1 MSNTTSIEVTANDYQ
16 RAVKGKR
23 YVSSKEKNIANS
35 YRKMTRRSWNL
46 LSSNR
51 KKKDSGSVCSKHS
64 SSGFDNTSVAN
75 ITVNSGTT
83 LKASNLHEEQV
94 EKKLALYSTLS
105 ENDLADSNACIESS
119 GTKQQRPKNTQ
130 NKQPAPWKSLKRLV
144 GKGRHNK
151 HHFTPI
157 TPQTSNDSEP
167 HTTQRRHAKSHD
179 GAEAFSASK
188 LPLDSDYPIRKRFHS
203 DGVTGL
209 SEQDSSDFLSSI
221 DSQYAMDQ
229 VIQGRLDGIGVL
241 SLGPASRMMSDE
253 TPSESNDH
261 RGKNYKENDAFTSD
275 PLHTYF
281 VDVPPPIKQA
291 TIIDQMLWASNGMDQ
306 TEIIFEG
313 FYPGCN
319 DRWGVRISTLPVK
332 RDSSKSATELINALL
347 FSSDKTD
354 SDASTATTVTDN
366 DGSTSLQMA
375 ELWDSLWGVVAT
387 PPPIPSHMNLQ
398 TSNTS
403 SPISNDDLDNYQQLL
418 DTCNVPIDLD
428 DDAFMIDC
436 PQHVQSIHEVVM
448 VPLQARQFDCA
459 ISILEKLQRGLD
471 LRKHV
476 HLVASTS
483 HNIGLIQLCQGKYSE
498 ALDSFQTAIAL
509 RKECLPKDH
518 PDIGVSLQ
526 REGMAHFAMGSIIE
540 ALLSFE
546 VALEFCSSDS
556 AQAKL
561 LNCIGVARYHLKDY
575 SQALKAFT
583 TALEIQRPWLEGPVR
598 RESIVHIAST
608 ILSNMGKVHLR
619 QGDYDLAYLVFEE
632 ASLMQTSIFRLDH
645 ETVLTSMDNMGRAQ
659 SKQGNHMEA
668 LKIFTSLYRTQKEKL
683 GADNK
688 ASIETLGM
696 MGISH
701 FKLLEYDEAEKCLK
715 EVAEWQIEKGG
726 MSSSD
731 PLVKITN
738 EQLEQ
743 IERCLQGT
751 EPLWV

>member
-1 MSNTTSIEVTANDYQ
+1 M
-16 RAVKGKR
+16 
-23 YVSSKEKNIANS
+23 
-35 YRKMTRRSWNL
+35 L
-46 LSSNR
+46 LSNR

-64 SSGFDNTSVAN
+64 SSGFDSMCQQSVAN

-83 LKASNLHEEQV
+83 LKASNLHEDQV
-94 EKKLALYSTLS
+94 EKKLAHYSTLS
-105 ENDLADSNACIESS
+105 ENELADPAVCIESS
-119 GTKQQRPKNTQ
+119 GTKQLKPKNTNNNQ
-130 NKQPAPWKSLKRLV
+130 SAPWKSLRRLV

-151 HHFTPI
+151 HHSTPI

-167 HTTQRRHAKSHD
+167 HAQRRHAKSHD
-179 GAEAFSASK
+179 GAEAFSAAK
-188 LPLDSDYPIRKRFHS
+188 LPLDSGYPIRKRFHS

-209 SEQDSSDFLSSI
+209 SEQESSDLLSST

-229 VIQGRLDGIGVL
+229 LIQGRLDGIDIL
-241 SLGPASRMMSDE
+241 SLGPACRVMSDE
-253 TPSESNDH
+253 TSLESNDH
-261 RGKNYKENDAFTSD
+261 RGNNYKNQRDAFTSN

-281 VDVPPPIKQA
+281 VDVPSPINPES
-291 TIIDQMLWASNGMDQ
+291 TVDQMLWEPNGMDQ
-306 TEIIFEG
+306 AEIIFEG

-319 DRWGVRISTLPVK
+319 DRWGVLISTLPVK
-332 RDSSKSATELINALL
+332 RDSAKSATELINALL
-347 FSSDKTD
+347 FSSDKVD
-354 SDASTATTVTDN
+354 SDASTATTMTDN

-375 ELWDSLWGVVAT
+375 ELWDNLWGVVAT

-403 SPISNDDLDNYQQLL
+403 STISNDNLDDYQQLL

-448 VPLQARQFDCA
+448 VPLQARRFDCA

-483 HNIGLIQLCQGKYSE
+483 HNIGMIQLCQGKYPE
-498 ALDSFQTAIAL
+498 ALDSFQTAVAL
-509 RKECLPKDH
+509 RKECLRKDH

-526 REGMAHFAMGSIIE
+526 REGMAHFAMGSMIE

-546 VALEFCSSDS
+546 MALEFFSSDS
-556 AQAKL
+556 AQAKI

-583 TALEIQRPWLEGPVR
+583 AALEIQRPWLDGPVR

-632 ASLMQTSIFRLDH
+632 ACLMQTSIFRMDH
-645 ETVLTSMDNMGRAQ
+645 ETVLISMDNMGRAQ
-659 SKQGNHMEA
+659 SKQGNHAEA
-668 LKIFTSLYRTQKEKL
+668 LKIFTSLYRAQKEKL
-683 GADNK
+683 GADHK
-688 ASIETLGM
+688 ACIETLGM
-696 MGISH
+696 MGILH
-701 FKLLEYDEAEKCLK
+701 FKLLEYDEAEKCIK
-715 EVAEWQIEKGG
+715 EVAEWQSEKGG
-726 MSSSD
+726 MSTSD
-731 PLVKITN
+731 PLVKATN
-738 EQLEQ
+738 ERLEQ
-743 IERCLQGT
+743 IKRCLQGT
-751 EPLWV
+751 EPVWV